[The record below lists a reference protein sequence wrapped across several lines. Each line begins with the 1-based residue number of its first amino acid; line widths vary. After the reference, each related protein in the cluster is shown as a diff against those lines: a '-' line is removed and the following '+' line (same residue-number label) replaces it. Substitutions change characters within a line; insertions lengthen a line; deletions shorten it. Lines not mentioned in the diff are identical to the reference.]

1 MREKT
6 MRLFITL
13 SKKTLCVILALLII
27 ALIIIGQLFTI
38 KADGIYGS
46 TNALRI
52 EYISGL
58 GYTADET
65 AVSVK
70 EIVIPES
77 FSDVYS
83 KYNRLQQTAGF
94 DLTRHKGDNACVY
107 TYRLS
112 DSEDT
117 VINLMVSDNIIIG
130 GDISSVRIDGEMKSL
145 LPKGK

>member
-1 MREKT
+1 

-13 SKKTLCVILALLII
+13 SKRALCVILASLII

-38 KADGIYGS
+38 KAGGTDGS
-46 TNALRI
+46 TNALRL

-58 GYTADET
+58 GYTVDET
-65 AVSVK
+65 AVNVK

-77 FSDVYS
+77 FSDVYNE
-83 KYNRLQQTAGF
+83 YNRLQQKAGF
-94 DLTRHKGDNACVY
+94 DLSRHKGDTACVY
-107 TYRLS
+107 TYSLS

-117 VINLMVSDNIIIG
+117 VINLMVSDNNIIG
-130 GDISSVRIDGEMKSL
+130 GDVSSVRIDGEMKAL